1 MSNVLQFKVAPP
13 VVGIVQCADCHGDI
27 DADARFCKHCGNR
40 VKAVKVTK
48 KQKYAP
54 KKKHTKK
61 PLRTPDEIAAM
72 QKVLATPT
80 SDKESKA
87 AIARRN
93 FTLFNLGISLG
104 LRSSDLTVL
113 QVSHFFTADMNPR
126 PQLHVIEIKTGKEQ
140 NIDIDQKI
148 SDMLREYVAEL
159 GLEYDDYLA
168 VSQRERDVGDY
179 AGAKILTP
187 HSWNR
192 IIATAAESLG
202 WNKEFYGGHSLR
214 KTFAYNF
221 YRNAME
227 VGKEHGYRALAMLC
241 RRFNHASE
249 AVTLCYIGI
258 EQDEVMKVCKLTTDQ
273 YNLVYE
279 QALAFENGDKD
290 EDV

>member
-1 MSNVLQFKVAPP
+1 MPGVLQFKVAAPEI
-13 VVGIVQCADCHGDI
+13 GLVQCPSCHGEI

-40 VKAVKVTK
+40 VQVVKATK

-61 PLRTPDEIAAM
+61 PLRTQDEIAAM

-80 SDKESKA
+80 SDKESKRM
-87 AIARRN
+87 IARRN
-93 FTLFNLGISLG
+93 FILFNLGISLG
-104 LRSSDLTVL
+104 LRASDLTIL
-113 QVSHFFTADMNPR
+113 KVSHFFAADMKPR

-148 SDMLREYVAEL
+148 VDMLRAYVVEL
-159 GLEYDDYLA
+159 GLEYDDFLA
-168 VSQRERDVGDY
+168 YSQKARLTGTYTGEQV
-179 AGAKILTP
+179 LTP
-187 HSWNR
+187 AYWNNV
-192 IIATAAESLG
+192 ISNAAEALG

-214 KTFAYNF
+214 KTFAFNF
-221 YRNAME
+221 YKNAME
-227 VGKEHGYRALAMLC
+227 IGREHGYRALAMLC

-273 YNLVYE
+273 YNMVYE
-279 QALAFENGDKD
+279 QALAYEIGDKD
-290 EDV
+290 EDM